1 MTHLI
6 DFDNLDDSIFDNLIF
21 DDAII
26 AEAQANAE
34 DLLNELDK
42 TELAEALGLS
52 ATTEAVVAGLANLST
67 ECNM

>member
-6 DFDNLDDSIFDNLIF
+6 EFDNLDDLIFDKLIF

-34 DLLNELDK
+34 DLLNELDATK
-42 TELAEALGLS
+42 LAEPLGLS
-52 ATTEAVVAGLANLST
+52 ATTDAVVAGLTNLFIQ
-67 ECNM
+67 CNL